1 VPCGLAARDTGR
13 VRADVLDLGARPL
26 LIIWVFDV
34 RMITREAV
42 PVYASSLMEAVRCHL
57 GAAGAPPAPATPA
70 QAESL
75 RQVLEERLAD
85 PRKPRG
91 IRHSLASLVSVL
103 VAGVACGYASVL
115 AIAVAAAGW
124 DPEVLA
130 AHGVRRNP
138 RTGAHEPPSASTLG
152 RVPALLDADELEAGL
167 QGWIAAAAL
176 GPRLAARI
184 AARRSGRKKEDKARR
199 RRKPPA
205 AEALRQIRDD
215 GWVRAAP
222 GHPWLDP
229 AVTGDPGHVP
239 ARPAVAVDGKE
250 RKLAKAGGKKKV
262 HLLGAI
268 THVTGLVIGQDRVAK
283 AGKANEITHFRPL
296 LEPLPL
302 AGVVITADAMQTQRE
317 HARWLTEDKDAYWLV
332 PVLGNQPGLYAR
344 LDALPWEGTPVAAA
358 ATEISRGRIETR
370 TIRVLPAPQ
379 EPGFPYARQAILI
392 ERYVT
397 VKKNG
402 TWVMRNCEAV
412 LYLTS
417 LAAADASPED
427 LLARIRGH
435 WTVEHLHWLRDVIWR
450 EDKSLIRTGNAPQV
464 MSALT
469 NLVITAFRI
478 QGVTRYAEETRRN
491 AQNPRRVLQLLDL
504 SPG

>member
-1 VPCGLAARDTGR
+1 

-26 LIIWVFDV
+26 LIIWVFKRPDDHQEG
-34 RMITREAV
+34 RA
-42 PVYASSLMEAVRCHL
+42 VYASSLMEAVRCDL
-57 GAAGAPPAPATPA
+57 GAGGAPPAPATPA

-130 AHGVRRNP
+130 AYGVRRNP
-138 RTGAHEPPSASTLG
+138 QTGEHEPPSASTLS
-152 RVPALLDADELEAGL
+152 RLPALLDADELEACL

-184 AARRSGRKKEDKARR
+184 AARRSGGKKENRARR

-205 AEALRQIRDD
+205 AEALRQTRDD
-215 GWVRAAP
+215 GWARAAP

-250 RKLAKAGGKKKV
+250 RKLAKAAGKTKV

-296 LEPLPL
+296 LEPLSL
-302 AGVVITADAMQTQRE
+302 AGAVITADAMQTQRE
-317 HARWLTEDKDAYWLV
+317 HARWLTEDKDAFYLV
-332 PVLGNQPGLYAR
+332 PVLGNQPGLYAQ
-344 LDALPWEGTPVAAA
+344 LDALPWEGAPVAAA
-358 ATEISRGRIETR
+358 TTEITRGRIETR

-402 TWVMRNCEAV
+402 TWTMRNCEAV
-412 LYLTS
+412 LYITS

-427 LLARIRGH
+427 LLAHIRGH

-491 AQNPRRVLQLLDL
+491 AQNPHRILQLLAL